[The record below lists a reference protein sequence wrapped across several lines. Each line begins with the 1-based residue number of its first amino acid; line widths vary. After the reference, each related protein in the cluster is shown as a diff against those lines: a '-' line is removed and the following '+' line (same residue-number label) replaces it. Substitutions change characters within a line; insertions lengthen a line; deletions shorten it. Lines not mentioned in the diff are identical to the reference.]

1 MLSDN
6 YPVSQFPDYSIGCM
20 RSEPYFHL
28 FGLPMGP
35 PQFAAALLL
44 LCFLGQCAS
53 LAYTTPPAA
62 RLGAGAGIGPLPDVP
77 REPLVRLA
85 VELPLGVGRLLGL
98 PAGDLAWL
106 ARMPFITLGVLLG
119 ASIWYVARRLYGN
132 IGGMGA
138 LALYCFSPMSFVAA
152 HVGPIPI
159 AALGMFGAVFISI
172 AVSHTLYAPPRGG
185 LGGEIRHRW
194 RRVTTLGFAIALMV
208 GAAPELSFMVLVGLG
223 MMLYLVPHRRREAL
237 GLMAASLA
245 IAVPILLLLAGP
257 QWFTQARFSPLA
269 EWSAPR
275 YVVHTSVKG
284 ASLVVTVIAAM
295 AAAVYLASR
304 RSRYFGNSAPLLA
317 TALTLV
323 LGLPSLG
330 HAYLGAFPAWSLP
343 LLFVFVGG
351 IFADLAETTWR
362 RAALLV
368 FVVLASSLATLQLL
382 AVGQHPWNR
391 GPEELS
397 LPARVDKIRI

>member
-1 MLSDN
+1 
-6 YPVSQFPDYSIGCM
+6 M
-20 RSEPYFHL
+20 RSEPYFQL

-35 PQFAAALLL
+35 PQFVAGFLL
-44 LCFLGQCAS
+44 LCFLGQCGWLAS
-53 LAYTTPPAA
+53 ATPPSA
-62 RLGAGAGIGPLPDVP
+62 RLAAVAGSGSLPDVP
-77 REPLVRLA
+77 REPLVRRT
-85 VELPLGVGRLLGL
+85 VEVPVGAGRLLGL
-98 PAGDLAWL
+98 AEAELVWL
-106 ARMPFITLGVLLG
+106 ARMPFITLGALLG

-138 LALYCFSPMSFVAA
+138 LVLYCFSPMSFVAA

-159 AALGMFGAVFISI
+159 AALGMFGVVFISI

-208 GAAPELSFMVLVGLG
+208 GAAPELSFLVLVALG
-223 MMLYLVPHRRREAL
+223 MMFYLVPHRRGDAL
-237 GLMAASLA
+237 GLMVAALA

-257 QWFTQARFSPLA
+257 GWLAQARFSPLTG
-269 EWSAPR
+269 WSAPR
-275 YVVHTSVKG
+275 YVVHTSVES
-284 ASLVVTVIAAM
+284 ASVVATVIAAG

-304 RSRYFGNSAPLLA
+304 RSRYFGNTAPLLA
-317 TALTLV
+317 TALTLA

-330 HAYLGAFPAWSLP
+330 HAYVGVFPAWSLP

-351 IFADLAETTWR
+351 ILADLAETSWR
-362 RAALLV
+362 RPAMLV

-382 AVGQHPWNR
+382 AVAQHPWNR
-391 GPEELS
+391 GPGELS
-397 LPARVDKIRI
+397 PPARVNRVRI